1 MANFTK
7 VTLRVVESYNCAMQT
22 DVLDSDLLVT
32 IGDLL
37 SAPDLAIEAA
47 LLPEGAAAVPVS
59 WVHATE
65 QIDPRP
71 HLRQY
76 ELVCTLGSSL
86 VESREARRFVE
97 AVTNAGAS
105 AIALGLGEVHL
116 EPPRALIEACAGS
129 NIPLLLV
136 PHGVPFLAVND
147 ALLKKRTERESE
159 VRRQETALLSQLFSL
174 ARAGASEKDLIDL
187 ASTSLSREIVV
198 GAPASGRMTIGTN
211 APAES
216 ATNAGGK
223 VPSAEFLEQLGSLV
237 EFSRRETDR
246 AHNEKLQQ
254 VGQLIDLIEKGLAHP
269 AAAAPDFD
277 ALSLD
282 TANLRVSRWPR
293 GSESSIAKMWP
304 NALIGVTARDTI
316 VISGDEPVDS
326 ISSMGLVCGYSSL
339 VSLTTLR
346 RGLTESRSAFKLAR
360 SKGGVAGPTEIVSVD
375 ALLEQVPFEQLS
387 TFIEQLLAPIEV
399 ADDSG
404 RGGLLE
410 TLRTYLHLNQNI
422 MATGDA
428 LGVHVNTV
436 RNRLERIRALTG
448 RDPQRLLESVDLYI
462 AIWAAEHKAKIGH
475 RLIRPLT

>member
-1 MANFTK
+1 
-7 VTLRVVESYNCAMQT
+7 MQT
-22 DVLDSDLLVT
+22 DVLESDLLVT

-37 SAPDLAIEAA
+37 SATDLAIEAA
-47 LLPEGAAAVPVS
+47 LLPDGAAAVPVS

-116 EPPRALIEACAGS
+116 EPPRALIDACAGS
-129 NIPLLLV
+129 GIPLLLV

-147 ALLKKRTERESE
+147 ALLKKRNERETE

-174 ARAGASEKDLIDL
+174 ARAGASETELLDL

-198 GAPASGRMTIGTN
+198 GSPASGRMTIGTTVTADSPAN
-211 APAES
+211 AKA
-216 ATNAGGK
+216 
-223 VPSAEFLEQLGSLV
+223 PSVEFLEQLGSLV

-254 VGQLIDLIEKGLAHP
+254 VGQLLDLIEKGLAHP
-269 AAAAPDFD
+269 AATAPDFD

-293 GSESSIAKMWP
+293 GSESSIARMWP

-316 VISGDEPVDS
+316 VISGNEPVDS
-326 ISSMGLVCGYSSL
+326 ISRMGLVCGYSSL
-339 VSLTTLR
+339 VALATLR

-387 TFIEQLLAPIEV
+387 TFIEQLLAPIEA